1 MIKVTFYKNIQK
13 YSGTSEHYFNVEDF
27 SSLLNGLREIFPKL
41 ARLFKEDCIALTYNK
56 GNLIPNSWVL
66 RDIIPEDVKEINL
79 VPQIQGGGGKFG
91 KIALGIALTA
101 FAATAFGGFGGS
113 AGFGLDFGSGIGG
126 LIGKQILGVGIN
138 LILSGLLQEE
148 LKPPQPLQSSDA
160 NQRRNNDIFDGLV
173 NTLATNTPV
182 NLNYG
187 EIRVSGQLI
196 SGYVKTI
203 NHGRDDII
211 QVGDYFSNA

>member
-79 VPQIQGGGGKFG
+79 
-91 KIALGIALTA
+91 AAA
-101 FAATAFGGFGGS
+101 FEDGRTVS
-113 AGFGLDFGSGIGG
+113 SLSEKDKEMVRKLLQMSGIGR
-126 LIGKQILGVGIN
+126 K
-138 LILSGLLQEE
+138 E
-148 LKPPQPLQSSDA
+148 
-160 NQRRNNDIFDGLV
+160 
-173 NTLATNTPV
+173 
-182 NLNYG
+182 
-187 EIRVSGQLI
+187 
-196 SGYVKTI
+196 
-203 NHGRDDII
+203 
-211 QVGDYFSNA
+211 